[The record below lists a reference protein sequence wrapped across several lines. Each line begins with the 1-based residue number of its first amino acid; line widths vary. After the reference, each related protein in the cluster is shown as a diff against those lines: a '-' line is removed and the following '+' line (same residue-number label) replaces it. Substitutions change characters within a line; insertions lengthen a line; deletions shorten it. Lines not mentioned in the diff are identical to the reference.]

1 MRISGLL
8 IIDRYIIRK
17 FLGTF
22 VLALALI
29 LMIVVV
35 FDISEKLDDFIEKEA
50 PLKAIIFDYYLN
62 FIPYFAVLFS
72 PLFTFITVIFF
83 TSKMAYNTEII
94 AILSSGLS
102 FRRLMVPYMI
112 SATLLALASFSL
124 SNYVIP
130 QANEKRIAFEALY
143 YRTPPTYH
151 REKNIHR
158 QVRPGIFVYVETYSN
173 VSQIGYKFSMEKFND
188 EGELE
193 SKMLA
198 SYIKWDST
206 INKWTAREYYI
217 RNFTGEGEELITG
230 REVDTTIYLTPS
242 DFILQ
247 EDKITETM
255 SVGELNDFID
265 QQRLQG
271 ASNVEEYLIELY
283 NRFAFPFSTLI
294 LTLIGVAL
302 STRKVKGGMG
312 VHIGFGL
319 FLTFSYLLFMQ
330 FSQQFAI
337 GGAINP
343 LLATWIPNILYGI
356 IALVLYKMAPK

>member
-1 MRISGLL
+1 MKIPGLL
-8 IIDRYIIRK
+8 IIDRYVIRK

-22 VLALALI
+22 ALALTLI
-29 LMIVVV
+29 LVIVVV

-50 PLKAIIFDYYLN
+50 PLKAIIFNYYVN
-62 FIPYFAVLFS
+62 FVPYFAVLFS

-102 FRRLMVPYMI
+102 FRRLMVPYLI
-112 SATLLALASFSL
+112 SASLLALASFAL

-130 QANEKRIAFEALY
+130 RANEKRIAFEAVY

-151 REKNIHR
+151 REKNIHK
-158 QVRPGIFVYVETYSN
+158 QVAPGVFIYLETYSN
-173 VSQIGYKFSMEKFND
+173 VSDIGYKFSIEKFRDN
-188 EGELE
+188 GELQ
-193 SKMLA
+193 SKMFA

-206 INKWTAREYYI
+206 SSKWTARDYYI
-217 RNFTGEGEELITG
+217 RNFTDHGEELITG
-230 REVDTTIYLTPS
+230 RTIDTTLAITPA
-242 DFILQ
+242 DFILR
-247 EDKITETM
+247 EDKVTETM
-255 SVGELNDFID
+255 SVGQLRDFIAM
-265 QQRLQG
+265 QRMQG
-271 ASNVEEYLIELY
+271 ADNVEEYLIELY
-283 NRFAFPFSTLI
+283 NRYAFPFSTLI

-330 FSQQFAI
+330 FSKQFAI
-337 GGAINP
+337 GGTIDP
-343 LLATWIPNILYGI
+343 LFATWIPNILYGI
-356 IALVLYKMAPK
+356 IGFILYKLAPK